1 MSAYFTNKITHPII
15 IMWFFVCVLIK
26 VAVIMYS
33 NRKQYNHMQDNKK
46 PLLLTHHNIP
56 NKVEINYDMSIHRYL
71 YLEDV

>member
-1 MSAYFTNKITHPII
+1 
-15 IMWFFVCVLIK
+15 
-26 VAVIMYS
+26 MYS